1 MAEEKKPEKEKKPGG
16 GGNKLMLVVIILLV
30 LLLGAV
36 GGLAY
41 YMFTSAHTAP
51 AGDAAHQEDVKKEAK
66 KKHDGP
72 PVFEKMETFVVNL
85 SGGGSLL
92 QIDMQA
98 QLQDEEAKKRF
109 TDYMPRIRSGVLLLL
124 SSKSAD
130 ELSTPDGKVKL
141 KAQVKQIINESMD
154 AGEEELV
161 QSIEFTSFIIQN
173 Q

>member
-1 MAEEKKPEKEKKPGG
+1 MAEEKKPEKEKKAG
-16 GGNKLMLVVIILLV
+16 GGNKLMLLVIILLI

-41 YMFTSAHTAP
+41 YMFTSAHAAP
-51 AGDAAHQEDVKKEAK
+51 GAEGVQKEEVKKEAK
-66 KKHDGP
+66 KKHEGP

-85 SGGGSLL
+85 AGGGSLL
-92 QIDMQA
+92 QVDMQA
-98 QLQDEEAKKRF
+98 QLLDEEAKKKF

-124 SSKSAD
+124 SSKTAE

-154 AGEEELV
+154 SGDEELI